1 MLCHGMHVYYN
12 ALELGSPTSVYAYRT
27 TMYGGYFHMSPSGQ
41 EDLPSPIETPES
53 ESYSNVITWDFPAR
67 GTHPALRMVW
77 YDGGMRPNRPIE
89 MASHTPMPKEGLL
102 FIGEK
107 GKMIS
112 GYYGGKNVLLPEGKF
127 SNFQPPANCNCDVG
141 SQMTEIALLGKMAA
155 RSARPLEFDTKIPA
169 FSNDAEANSWINPP
183 YRPGWKL
190 S

>member
-1 MLCHGMHVYYN
+1 MSVQSYASDD
-12 ALELGSPTSVYAYRT
+12 ALGTA
-27 TMYGGYFHMSPSGQ
+27 
-41 EDLPSPIETPES
+41 ETPES
-53 ESYSNVITWDFPAR
+53 ESYSNVITWDVPAR
-67 GTHPALRMVW
+67 STHPALRMVW

-127 SNFQPPANCNCDVG
+127 SNFQPPANCNFDVG